1 MHSMLNAK
9 KLLYGLSAAAIAA
22 ACVPAPAGRAVDRTA
37 VEAKTAVPAT
47 LIESSARRRR
57 AVDAVALAADL
68 ASYGY
73 QNNSAIS
80 LLTAA
85 ELLIQASPTTLSGKE
100 GQQAISVAP
109 KSTRSLVFEPG
120 ALISSALSMGA
131 GNQNVSAIARQLRAR
146 LASSPKGALGGPRT
160 TTDRVLANTTDIWH
174 INFSGGQL
182 GSIRV
187 DGDGDTDLDCYVYS
201 DGRLVAV
208 DDDYTDYC
216 ILDWYQRSTGPVR
229 LEIRNLGRVYNQYV
243 LTTN

>member
-1 MHSMLNAK
+1 MHFMLDAK
-9 KLLYGLSAAAIAA
+9 KMLCGLSAAAVA
-22 ACVPAPAGRAVDRTA
+22 ACAPFPMGTAVDRTV

-47 LIESSARRRR
+47 LIEASARRRR
-57 AVDAVALAADL
+57 AVDAVALASDL

-73 QNNSAIS
+73 RNNSAIS

-85 ELLIQASPTTLSGKE
+85 ELLLQADPLPLSGKE
-100 GQQAISVAP
+100 PQQAVSVAP
-109 KSTRSLVFEPG
+109 KSTRAVVLDPSALV
-120 ALISSALSMGA
+120 SSALSIGA
-131 GNQNVSAIARQLRAR
+131 GNQNVSALARQLQAR
-146 LASSPKGALGGPRT
+146 IASGPKGALGGPRA
-160 TTDRVLANTTDIWH
+160 TTDRVLANTMDIWN
-174 INFSGGQL
+174 IDFRGGQL

-201 DGRLVAV
+201 SGALVAI

>member
-1 MHSMLNAK
+1 MHFMLGK
-9 KLLYGLSAAAIAA
+9 KMLCGLFAAATAT
-22 ACVPAPAGRAVDRTA
+22 ACVPGLTGTPVDQTR
-37 VEAKTAVPAT
+37 VEAKSAVPAA
-47 LIESSARRRR
+47 LREPAARRNR

-85 ELLIQASPTTLSGKE
+85 ELLLRADPSPLSGKE
-100 GQQAISVAP
+100 PQQRVSVAP
-109 KSTRSLVFEPG
+109 KSTRAVVLNPSALV
-120 ALISSALSMGA
+120 SSALSIGA
-131 GNQNVSAIARQLRAR
+131 GNPNVSALARQLQAR
-146 LASSPKGALGGPRT
+146 IASGPKGAIGGPRA
-160 TTDRVLANTTDIWH
+160 TTDRVLANTMDIWN
-174 INFSGGQL
+174 INFRGGQL

-201 DGRLVAV
+201 GGALVAI